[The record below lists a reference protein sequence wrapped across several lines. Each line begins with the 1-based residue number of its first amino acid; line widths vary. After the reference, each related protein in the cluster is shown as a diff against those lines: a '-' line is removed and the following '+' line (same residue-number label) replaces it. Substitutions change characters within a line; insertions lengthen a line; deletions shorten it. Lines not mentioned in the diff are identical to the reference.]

1 MKSRVRPGAEDGS
14 FMFLVLWEYK
24 VKSGS
29 EKQFEEVYGP
39 AGDWARLFRT
49 DSHYRET
56 RLLRDPFRSNV
67 YLTLDFWASR
77 NSYEDFLTSHKV
89 EYQSIDALG
98 ESLTT
103 NERRLGAYEL
113 VAP

>member
-1 MKSRVRPGAEDGS
+1 
-14 FMFLVLWEYK
+14 MFLVLWEYE

-29 EKQFEEVYGP
+29 EKRFEEVYGP

-49 DSHYRET
+49 DSQCLET

-67 YLTLDFWASR
+67 YLTLDFWTSR
-77 NSYEDFLTSHKV
+77 NSYERFLATHKA

-103 NERRLGAYEL
+103 NERRLGTYEL
-113 VAP
+113 ATP